1 MFLKTIRIAYSVKF
15 LKINTSTFIHLQKL
29 KEIKMKKLFGVLIVV
44 LVLTSCQEQQKIA
57 YIDNSRVVNE
67 YQKKVDFEKIFQVKV
82 TAFNQKADSLEKA
95 IQIEAQLFQTKAANM
110 LPKNAETEYQ
120 ALLQKKQ
127 MQDYQLQGEEQSL
140 QGEGQKQ
147 IDTLIKEVKVFVKD
161 YGKKNGYTYILG
173 ANDAGSV
180 MYGSEGND
188 ITQTVIDELNSGAK
202 KEE

>member
-1 MFLKTIRIAYSVKF
+1 M
-15 LKINTSTFIHLQKL
+15 QKL
-29 KEIKMKKLFGVLIVV
+29 KELKMKKLFGILAVV
-44 LVLTSCQEQQKIA
+44 FVLTSCQEQQKIA
-57 YIDNSRVVNE
+57 YVDNAKVVNE
-67 YQKKVDFEKIFQVKV
+67 FQKKVDFEKIFQVKV
-82 TAFNQKADSLEKA
+82 AAFNKKADSLEQA
-95 IQIEAQLFQTKAANM
+95 IQIEAQLFQAKAAKM
-110 LPKNAETEYQ
+110 PQKSAETEYQ

-147 IDTLIKEVKVFVKD
+147 IDTLIKEVKAFVKD

-180 MYGSEGND
+180 MYGTESND
-188 ITQTVIDELNSGAK
+188 ITQTVIDALNADAK

>member
-1 MFLKTIRIAYSVKF
+1 
-15 LKINTSTFIHLQKL
+15 
-29 KEIKMKKLFGVLIVV
+29 MKKLFGVLIVV

-57 YIDNSRVVNE
+57 YIDNAKVVNE

-82 TAFNQKADSLEKA
+82 TAFNKKADSLDKA
-95 IQIEAQLFQTKAANM
+95 IQMEAQLFQAKAAKM
-110 LPKNAETEYQ
+110 SQKNAETEYQ

-127 MQDYQLQGEEQSL
+127 MQDYQLQTEEQSL
-140 QGEGQKQ
+140 QGEGQTQ
-147 IDTLIKEVKVFVKD
+147 IDTLIKEVKAFVKD

-180 MYGSEGND
+180 MYGEETND
-188 ITQTVIDELNSGAK
+188 ITQTVIDALNADTK